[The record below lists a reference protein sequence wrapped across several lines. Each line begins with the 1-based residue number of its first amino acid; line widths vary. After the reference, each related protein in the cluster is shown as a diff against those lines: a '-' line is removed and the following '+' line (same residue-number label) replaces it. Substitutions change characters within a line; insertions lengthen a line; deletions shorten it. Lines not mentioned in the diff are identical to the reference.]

1 MNKTLHETWKLR
13 EIEKTHFSH
22 REFHKDSRRPQG
34 DQEIPH
40 DVSSIGPSGRSEK
53 EMLVISR
60 GKGYEYEKDLSDPGY
75 QFERLVTSEE
85 PLSNRCAFT
94 LFTQLNLQLL

>member
-1 MNKTLHETWKLR
+1 MR

>member
-1 MNKTLHETWKLR
+1 MYFLD
-13 EIEKTHFSH
+13 

-34 DQEIPH
+34 DDEIPY
-40 DVSSIGPSGRSEK
+40 DVTSIGPSGRGEK

-60 GKGYEYEKDLSDPGY
+60 GKGYEYKKDLSDPGY

-94 LFTQLNLQLL
+94 LPAPLNLQQC